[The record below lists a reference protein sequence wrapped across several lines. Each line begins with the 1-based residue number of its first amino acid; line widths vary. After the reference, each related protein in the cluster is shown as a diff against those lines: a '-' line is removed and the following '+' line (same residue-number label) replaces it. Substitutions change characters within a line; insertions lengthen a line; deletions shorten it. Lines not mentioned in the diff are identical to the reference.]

1 METTEKVTEEMAQ
14 VLSYD
19 QNKTLLNTKQKEN
32 FQTSLAQVLADTTLE
47 PIAKLDKMKSLES
60 QAMSHIS
67 EIIGSLTRYMFYSD
81 GTNQYLIES
90 QPIKQVRTVNSTQ
103 LGEKSNFTIPFQSG
117 DLIRLE
123 HDGKVSQTYL
133 YTLAGLLSPSG
144 QPVKASKAVEQF
156 MFDILGKVRLPN
168 FKGFP
173 GLSHPYWKVVEP
185 QPIEAEQVEA
195 EPAEQNQ

>member
-1 METTEKVTEEMAQ
+1 METTKITEVMAQ
-14 VLSYD
+14 ILTYD
-19 QNKTLLNTKQKEN
+19 EFKTLLNTKQKEN
-32 FQTSLAQVLADTTLE
+32 FQTSLAQVLADATLE
-47 PIAKLDKMKSLES
+47 PIAKLDKMKSFES
-60 QAMSHIS
+60 QAMSHVS

-90 QPIKQVRTVNSTQ
+90 QPIKQIKTVTSSQ

-123 HDGKVSQTYL
+123 HDGKVSQTYT
-133 YTLAGLLSPSG
+133 YTLAGLLDEAG

-156 MFDILGKVRLPN
+156 MFDVLGKVKLPN

-173 GLSHPYWKVVEP
+173 GLSHPYWKVVEAEEATNE
-185 QPIEAEQVEA
+185 QPT
-195 EPAEQNQ
+195 QNQ

>member
-1 METTEKVTEEMAQ
+1 METTEKVTEVMAQ

-19 QNKTLLNTKQKEN
+19 QFKTLLNTKQKEN
-32 FQTSLAQVLADTTLE
+32 FQTSLAQVLADATLE
-47 PIAKLDKMKSLES
+47 PIAKLEKMKSLES
-60 QAMSHIS
+60 QALSHVS
-67 EIIGSLTRYMFYSD
+67 EVIGSLPRYMFYTD

-90 QPIKQVRTVNSTQ
+90 QPIKQVKTVNATQ

-133 YTLAGLLSPSG
+133 YTLAGLIDG
-144 QPVKASKAVEQF
+144 QGNPVKSPSKAVEQF
-156 MFDILGKVRLPN
+156 MFDILGKVRLAN

-173 GLSHPYWKVVEP
+173 GLSHPYWKVVE
-185 QPIEAEQVEA
+185 AEQVEVTN
-195 EPAEQNQ
+195 EQPTQN

>member
-1 METTEKVTEEMAQ
+1 METTKITEVMAQ
-14 VLSYD
+14 ILTYD
-19 QNKTLLNTKQKEN
+19 EFKTLLNTKQKEN
-32 FQTSLAQVLADTTLE
+32 FQTSLAQVLADTSLE

-60 QAMSHIS
+60 QALSHVS
-67 EIIGSLTRYMFYSD
+67 EVIGSLPRYMFYTD

-90 QPIKQVRTVNSTQ
+90 QPIRQVKTVTSSQ

-117 DLIRLE
+117 DSIRLE

-133 YTLAGLLSPSG
+133 YTLAGLLDGAG

-156 MFDILGKVRLPN
+156 MFDVLGKVKLPN

-173 GLSHPYWKVVEP
+173 GLSHPYWKVVE
-185 QPIEAEQVEA
+185 AEEVTNEQLT
-195 EPAEQNQ
+195 QNQ